1 MQFMLFAKIN
11 LLLQN
16 ISGEREAPK
25 ENREKAAIKSHRCS
39 AWILHCKSKQSAFR
53 LNDFVSMKEPNLR
66 YFRECCVCMP
76 LVTGFSNCEGKMSVA
91 LCSDSSL
98 TFSDLV

>member
-1 MQFMLFAKIN
+1 MQYMLSAKIN

-25 ENREKAAIKSHRCS
+25 RSWAKAAIKSHCFS
-39 AWILHCKSKQSAFR
+39 IWILLCESKQTAFR
-53 LNDFVSMKEPNLR
+53 LNAFVSMKEHSLR

-76 LVTGFSNCEGKMSVA
+76 FVTGFSNCEEKMSVA
-91 LCSDSSL
+91 LCSNISL

>member
-1 MQFMLFAKIN
+1 MLFAKIN

-25 ENREKAAIKSHRCS
+25 ESWEKSSNKTSLLLYLDFALQEQRV
-39 AWILHCKSKQSAFR
+39 FR
-53 LNDFVSMKEPNLR
+53 LNAFVSMKEPSLR
-66 YFRECCVCMP
+66 YFGECCVCMP
-76 LVTGFSNCEGKMSVA
+76 LLTGFSSCEEKMSVA
-91 LCSDSSL
+91 LCSNSSL